1 MAASP
6 LRMTSPRADLPDE
19 RELIAR
25 AQRGDLDAFEPL
37 YRAHVGRVFAICLR
51 MTGESVRARELV
63 QDVFVRAW
71 EKLATFR
78 GEAAFS
84 SWLHR
89 LAVNVVLMA
98 ARAERR
104 RLPHAFDR
112 MREGGDAEGAAG
124 DDGPDP
130 ADAVAARRDAVEER
144 MDLEKAVAAL
154 PRGARTDFV
163 LHDMEGYQH
172 DEIARMMGIA
182 EGTVRA
188 HLFRARRLLMKS
200 LDR

>member
-6 LRMTSPRADLPDE
+6 FRMTSPRADLPGE

-25 AQRGDLDAFEPL
+25 AQRGELDAFEPL
-37 YRAHVGRVFAICLR
+37 YREHVGRVFAICLR
-51 MTGESVRARELV
+51 MSGDATRAQELV

-71 EKLATFR
+71 EQLATFR

-104 RLPHAFDR
+104 RLPRAFER
-112 MREGGDAEGAAG
+112 MREGSEAASPG
-124 DDGPDP
+124 DDVDVDP
-130 ADAVAARRDAVEER
+130 ADRVATRRDAVEER
-144 MDLEKAVAAL
+144 MDLERAVAAL
-154 PRGARTDFV
+154 PRGARTAFV

-172 DEIARMMGIA
+172 AEIARMMGIA

-188 HLFRARRLLMKS
+188 HLFRARRLLMES

>member
-37 YRAHVGRVFAICLR
+37 YRAHVGRVFALCLR

-104 RLPHAFDR
+104 GLPRAFDR
-112 MREGGDAEGAAG
+112 IREGVDAEGAAG
-124 DDGPDP
+124 DDGADP
-130 ADAVAARRDAVEER
+130 ADAVAARRDDVEER

-154 PRGARTDFV
+154 PRGARTAFV
-163 LHDMEGYQH
+163 LHDMEGYRH